1 MRLTTGTAPQWAAQ
15 WCRRLMTLMGPGESV
30 ANQFYPDPEHPRTDQ
45 SAGGWLPATHD
56 DYFVI
61 ANRQGEPIAHVPYRI
76 QLSGG
81 YFEEGV
87 TDANGKTHML
97 TQTLN
102 AQKFCVWVKAPNV

>member
-1 MRLTTGTAPQWAAQ
+1 MGCPVVSSLNDINGRGT
-15 WCRRLMTLMGPGESV
+15 LPGESV

-76 QLSGG
+76 QLSDGH
-81 YFEEGV
+81 FEEGV

-102 AQKFCVWVKAPNV
+102 AQEFRVWVKAPNV